1 MIVGLVCMCVCV
13 CVGGGVV
20 LEDLDIWAGCAA
32 LCFNICIVE
41 YQIIILVFLIVFNL
55 PLLHYSQLSG
65 NFYRLKAVSH

>member
-13 CVGGGVV
+13 GGGGVV

-32 LCFNICIVE
+32 LCFNICTVE